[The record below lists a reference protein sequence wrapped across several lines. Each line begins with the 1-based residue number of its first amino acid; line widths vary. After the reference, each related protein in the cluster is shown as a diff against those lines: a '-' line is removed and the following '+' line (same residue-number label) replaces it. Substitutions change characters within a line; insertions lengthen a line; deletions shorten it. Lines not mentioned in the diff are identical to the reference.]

1 MRGRAMMGRGRRSA
15 VRRMTETVQFFEVK
29 RGLDPVTFEEADVE
43 VPVGAPILGRLRD
56 EDRAAREVV
65 VAGQFPSTS
74 MLVLSVPV
82 GSVLV
87 DKGAFARVLASS
99 ADSSLIGAVVRVL
112 FSPTQGQVTAWRYP
126 VEAVSRGV

>member
-29 RGLDPVTFEEADVE
+29 RGLDPETFLEADIE
-43 VPVGAPILGRLRD
+43 VPVGSPVAGRLRV

-65 VAGQFPSTS
+65 VAGQVPSTS

-82 GSVLV
+82 DSVLV
-87 DKGAFARVLASS
+87 DKGAFARVIASTS
-99 ADSSLIGAVVRVL
+99 DASLVGTVVRVL
-112 FSPTQGQVTAWRYP
+112 FSPTQGQVSAWRYP
-126 VEAVSRGV
+126 VEGVSA